1 MKLYTKELDWD
12 FAMFWEAKANEK
24 KEIHNEPK
32 WKWDCG
38 FKLDFDGS
46 LLSISS
52 RFYPPHKNIGNF
64 WEGTVQVYFLDD
76 EILRKE
82 FKTDTLDELKV
93 EVEKFVKHYAGAI
106 KGRIV

>member
-1 MKLYTKELDWD
+1 
-12 FAMFWEAKANEK
+12 
-24 KEIHNEPK
+24 
-32 WKWDCG
+32 
-38 FKLDFDGS
+38 
-46 LLSISS
+46 
-52 RFYPPHKNIGNF
+52 
-64 WEGTVQVYFLDD
+64 VYFLDD

>member
-1 MKLYTKELDWD
+1 MELNWEN
-12 FAMFWEAKANEK
+12 ARLWEANANEK

-46 LLSISS
+46 LQSISS

-64 WEGTVQVYFLDD
+64 WEGTVQVYFLGD
-76 EILRKE
+76 EILSKE

-93 EVEKFVKHYAGAI
+93 EVEKFVKHYACAI
-106 KGRIV
+106 KARLS